1 MIATTSQRRFP
12 FDLYTVAV
20 APLVPV
26 AGLRALMGVDEDTVL
41 AHIEDGQ
48 LPFAFDLAMP
58 GARRAEL
65 RVWRGCIE
73 KKSATLAEVLQDVL
87 GPSPLPTLN
96 VRTLRHRWV
105 CSSTHVHHLIEA
117 GLLAEVGG
125 EGRKKTNTRNVT
137 RTSAERFLTERR
149 KA

>member
-1 MIATTSQRRFP
+1 MQTTTQRRFN
-12 FDLYTVAV
+12 FDLFTVAV
-20 APLVPV
+20 SPLVPL

-41 AHIEDGQ
+41 HHIEDGQ

-65 RVWRGCIE
+65 RVWRGALA
-73 KKSATLAEVLQDVL
+73 KKDADFATVLADIL
-87 GPSPLPTLN
+87 GDSPLPTLN

-105 CSSTHVHHLIEA
+105 CSSTHVHRLIEA
-117 GLLAEVGG
+117 GLLMEVGG
-125 EGRKKTNTRNVT
+125 ANRKRTNTRNVS
-137 RTSAERFLTERR
+137 RESAEAFLTDRR

>member
-1 MIATTSQRRFP
+1 MQATTQRRFT

-20 APLVPV
+20 APLVPL

-41 AHIEDGQ
+41 HHIEDGQ
-48 LPFAFDLAMP
+48 LPFAFDIAMP

-65 RVWRGCIE
+65 RVWRG
-73 KKSATLAEVLQDVL
+73 ALAKRDAAWPEVLADIL
-87 GPSPLPTLN
+87 GDSPLPTLN

-105 CSSTHVHHLIEA
+105 CSSTHVHHLIEL
-117 GLLAEVGG
+117 GLLTEVGG
-125 EGRKKTNTRNVT
+125 EGRKKTNTRNVS
-137 RTSAERFLTERR
+137 RESAEAFLKERR

>member
-1 MIATTSQRRFP
+1 MQKRFH

-20 APLVPV
+20 APLVPLS
-26 AGLRALMGVDEDTVL
+26 GLRAMMGVDEDTVL
-41 AHIEDGQ
+41 AHIESGA
-48 LPFAFDLAMP
+48 LPFAFDLATP

-65 RVWRGCIE
+65 RVWRGAMD
-73 KKSATLAEVLQDVL
+73 KQTATLDQVIEDVL

-117 GLLAEVGG
+117 GLLSEVGG
-125 EGRKKTNTRNVT
+125 ENRKRTNTRHVS
-137 RTSAERFLTERR
+137 RLSAEAFLKARR

>member
-1 MIATTSQRRFP
+1 MSATLQRRFH

-20 APLVPV
+20 APLVPLS
-26 AGLRALMGVDEDTVL
+26 GLRALMGADEDTVL
-41 AHIEDGQ
+41 AHIESGA

-65 RVWRGCIE
+65 RVWRGAMD
-73 KKSATLAEVLQDVL
+73 KQAATLDQVIEDVL

-105 CSSTHVHHLIEA
+105 CSSTHIHHLIEA
-117 GLLAEVGG
+117 GCLTEVGG
-125 EGRKKTNTRNVT
+125 AQRKLTNTRNVS
-137 RTSAERFLTERR
+137 RTSAIAFLKERR